1 MTRRN
6 VAGLQIQGKVLFF
19 TLGLTLLLILA
30 GCSSYQMGIPDSHPF
45 ASIYVKPVENQT
57 FAPQSDAVLTSQII
71 REFERDG
78 RLPPEPLGSA
88 DATLEVRLVDL
99 QRENRVMR
107 EDDTGLNR
115 KIRLTLVS
123 SCTLTGNDGTVFF
136 ADREIWAQT
145 EVYMDDGQNPAEYQA
160 TPVLTRNLASQI
172 SRAVLDTW

>member
-1 MTRRN
+1 M
-6 VAGLQIQGKVLFF
+6 VEGLRIQDTFLFPA
-19 TLGLTLLLILA
+19 LGLVVLLILA
-30 GCSSYQMGIPDSHPF
+30 GCSSYQMGIPDEHPF

-57 FAPQSDAVLTSQII
+57 FAPQSDSVLTSQII

-78 RLPPEPLGSA
+78 RLQPEPGGSA
-88 DATLEVRLVDL
+88 EATLAVRLVDL

-123 SCTLTGNDGTVFF
+123 SCTLTGSDGTVFF

-160 TPVLTRNLASQI
+160 TPVLTRNLATKI